1 MIEYTNSQI
10 EKLIDEHIHNKRNRL
25 ILKLHFIDGE
35 SYDVIASHENI
46 EITPRQIARVIS
58 KEAAVLA
65 KYLCGS
71 S

>member
-1 MIEYTNSQI
+1 MRDYTNSEI
-10 EKLIDEHIHNKRNRL
+10 EHLIDEHVHNKRNRL

-35 SYDVIASHENI
+35 SFEMIARHKDV

-58 KEAAVLA
+58 KEAARLCQ
-65 KYLCGS
+65 YFCGS